1 MQMTLGVAGAGRGM
15 GGDPR
20 IADNPG
26 AMSSTTATSTSA
38 ANILVVDDTPANLS
52 LLSSILGEGG
62 YRVRPAPSGELAL
75 RAAAA
80 EPPDLVLLDI
90 SMPELDGFE
99 VCARIKADP
108 RLRDVPVIFATAHT
122 SVTDKVRAFAAG
134 CVDYVTK
141 PLQADEV
148 RARVATHLQLCRQ
161 QRELRASYERL
172 AELERTRDGL
182 VHMLVHDLRS
192 PLASI
197 ICFAQ
202 MLREQAAALPP
213 QAVDDVTE
221 CLGSARRMVGMV
233 TAVLDV
239 SRYEQTAMK
248 IQSARCDLAEISRR
262 VVAEMRPL
270 TRDTPVV
277 MDLAAPEV
285 PIDADPALLLRVVQN
300 LLVNALDFTPPG
312 GAIRIAIGADTRAA
326 RFAIED
332 EGPGIDDDDKP
343 RIFQKFGA
351 VGHQDARYSN
361 GLGLTFCRMA
371 VEAHGGAIG
380 VEDRAG
386 SRGAR
391 FWFTLPTRQPDQP

>member
-1 MQMTLGVAGAGRGM
+1 MQVTLGVIGTGAGS
-15 GGDPR
+15 
-20 IADNPG
+20 ISSA
-26 AMSSTTATSTSA
+26 AASSTAA
-38 ANILVVDDTPANLS
+38 ANILVVDDTPANLT
-52 LLSSILGEGG
+52 LLSSILREGG

-99 VCARIKADP
+99 VCTRIKADP

-122 SVTDKVRAFAAG
+122 AVTDKVKAFAAG

-148 RARVATHLQLCRQ
+148 RARVATHLRLCRQ

-172 AELERTRDGL
+172 AELERMRDGL
-182 VHMLVHDLRS
+182 VHMLIHDLRS

-202 MLREQAAALPP
+202 MLREQAPALPP
-213 QAVDDVTE
+213 QAVDDVAE

-239 SRYEQTAMK
+239 SRYEQTGMK
-248 IQSARCDLAEISRR
+248 VQPARCDLAEISRR
-262 VVAEMRPL
+262 MVAEMRPL
-270 TRDTPVV
+270 ARDTPVV
-277 MDLAAPEV
+277 MDLATPEV
-285 PIDADPALLLRVVQN
+285 PIDADPALVSRVVQN

-312 GAIRIAIGADTRAA
+312 GAIRIAIGADAQTAH
-326 RFAIED
+326 FAIED
-332 EGPGIDDDDKP
+332 DGPGIDHDAKP

-351 VGHQDARYSN
+351 VGHKDARYSN

-371 VEAHGGAIG
+371 IEAHGGAIG
-380 VEDRAG
+380 VDDRG
-386 SRGAR
+386 GNRGAR
-391 FWFTLPTRQPDQP
+391 FWFTLPTRQPGHC